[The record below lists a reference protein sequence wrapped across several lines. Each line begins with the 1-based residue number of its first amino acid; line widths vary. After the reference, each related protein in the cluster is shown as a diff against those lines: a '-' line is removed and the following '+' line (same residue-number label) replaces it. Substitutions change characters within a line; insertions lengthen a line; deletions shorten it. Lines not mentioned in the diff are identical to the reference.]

1 MSIEGI
7 SLDQFSST
15 TQTEIL
21 SEPESRTR
29 CAMFHSSLYYDI
41 KQDADTTD
49 AHKRH
54 ITEL

>member
-21 SEPESRTR
+21 SELESRTR